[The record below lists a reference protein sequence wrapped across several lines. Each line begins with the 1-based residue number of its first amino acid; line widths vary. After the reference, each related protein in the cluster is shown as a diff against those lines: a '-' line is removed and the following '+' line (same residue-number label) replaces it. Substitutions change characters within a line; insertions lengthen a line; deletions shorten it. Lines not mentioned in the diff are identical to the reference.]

1 MTLKGGTTHACAAC
15 KYQRRRCT
23 PKCLLA
29 PYFPADQPKMFQ
41 NAHRLFG
48 VSNIVKILKG
58 IDPSQKREA
67 MNSIIF
73 QANMRDRY
81 PVEGCCYFIRGL
93 QSQIHQTEMELHA
106 VHSQL
111 RLYRQQ
117 QQQQTHMQDGSTII
131 DECTSN
137 LQLGINALTLY
148 HEQADVNSLS
158 TPLPVSSNEH
168 YTNTINVAYNDE
180 NNSMWI
186 QHAYPQHNFGTETNN
201 INNNSNNTMSNNS
214 VLMMQPLLVSSQ
226 HQNIQEEPV
235 QDYDEMHTFFDTID
249 DKQSYID
256 SNDTSDS
263 SSDSSLK
270 DTTDS
275 FQHVAKKE
283 LKNVAACFSLTSVN

>member
-48 VSNIVKILKG
+48 VSNIVKILKS
-58 IDPSQKREA
+58 IDQSQTREA

-73 QANMRDRY
+73 QSNMRDRY

-106 VHSQL
+106 VLTQL

-131 DECTSN
+131 DDCTSN

-148 HEQADVNSLS
+148 HEQADVNSL
-158 TPLPVSSNEH
+158 PVSSNEQH
-168 YTNTINVAYNDE
+168 YTNNNMNIAYNDE

-186 QHAYPQHNFGTETNN
+186 QHAYPQHNFSGTENNN
-201 INNNSNNTMSNNS
+201 IMSNNS
-214 VLMMQPLLVSSQ
+214 VLTMQQPLLVSSQ

-235 QDYDEMHTFFDTID
+235 QDYDEMHTYFDTID
-249 DKQSYID
+249 DKQSYLD
-256 SNDTSDS
+256 SNDASDT
-263 SSDSSLK
+263 SSDTSLK
-270 DTTDS
+270 DTTNS
-275 FQHVAKKE
+275 FQHVSKKE
-283 LKNVAACFSLTSVN
+283 LKNAAACFSLTSVN